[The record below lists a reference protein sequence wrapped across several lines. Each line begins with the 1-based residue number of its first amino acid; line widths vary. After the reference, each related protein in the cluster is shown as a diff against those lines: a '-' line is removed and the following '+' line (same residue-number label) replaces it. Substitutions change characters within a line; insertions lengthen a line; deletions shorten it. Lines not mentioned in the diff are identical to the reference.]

1 MNFSQM
7 NQRQILRAWLRTTW
21 IGWVLGVPC
30 IVVLAL
36 LGEALGIGGVQFLVG
51 AGMGAGIGYMQS
63 RVLRGVLDKPATWFW
78 ASLLGLA
85 LPFLVTDIAKALEWN
100 LPYSL
105 YVCVAIGGLLVGV
118 WQTLMLRPRFD
129 KVAWWIVASL
139 AGWSAASGMA
149 ALAQIQSLRGLVG
162 ALAYLAI
169 VAAGGGVLG
178 LVTGAA
184 WAWLLKPKLVMNP

>member
-7 NQRQILRAWLRTTW
+7 NQRQIFRAWLRTTW

-63 RVLRGVLDKPATWFW
+63 RALRGVLDKPAKWFW
-78 ASLLGLA
+78 ANFIGLA
-85 LPFLVTDIAKALEWN
+85 LPFLVTDIAKALEWS

-105 YVCVAIGGLLVGV
+105 YVCVAIGGLLLGA
-118 WQTLMLRPRFD
+118 WQTLLLHARFD
-129 KVAWWIVASL
+129 KAAWWIIASL
-139 AGWSAASGMA
+139 VGWSAAAGMA
-149 ALAQIQSLRGLVG
+149 ALAQMQSLRGLVG

-169 VAAGGGVLG
+169 VAAGGAVLG

-184 WAWLLKPKLVMNP
+184 WAWLLKPKLAMNS